1 MILEKQYISKRR
13 NTYVDFG
20 AIWEIARKVS
30 KYLVKDYRNL
40 SVKKKGLQKSI
51 NIYLFLLF
59 FIRHMLE
66 LGCARRTNL
75 GLDI

>member
-1 MILEKQYISKRR
+1 MVLEKQYISKRR

-40 SVKKKGLQKSI
+40 SVKKKDYR
-51 NIYLFLLF
+51 N
-59 FIRHMLE
+59 R
-66 LGCARRTNL
+66 
-75 GLDI
+75 